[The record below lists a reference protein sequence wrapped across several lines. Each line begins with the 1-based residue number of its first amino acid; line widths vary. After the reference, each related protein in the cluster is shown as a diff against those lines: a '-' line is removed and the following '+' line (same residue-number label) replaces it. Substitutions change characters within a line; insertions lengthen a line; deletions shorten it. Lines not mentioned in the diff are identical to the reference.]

1 MSLWPRSLF
10 GRVAA
15 ILLAGLAVVYALS
28 YLSVMRERADLA
40 DTMMLAYLGRDV
52 ASSVA
57 MLDRLPVVERTAW
70 LDKLK
75 RPGYRFSLGGM
86 ADTAPVALPSWA
98 DQALSRSLVVAL
110 ETELGPGKVL
120 NVKAAPPEA
129 GRPVTA
135 LGLRLNDGT
144 PLTLHLLAPRR
155 MVSAT
160 TAWLLA
166 LQLAVVGACVWWG
179 VRVAT
184 RPLSELAEAAA
195 RLGDDPQA
203 PELPERGPAEV
214 RRAIAAFNAMQ
225 RRIASHLAERLQI
238 LAAVSHDL
246 QTPITRMRVRTDLL
260 VDEALR
266 AKLQADLFDMQH
278 LVEEGLAYARTAHAA
293 TEVPQA
299 LDLHAMLDVLVCDRA
314 DAGAIV
320 SLKMPADLVLS
331 TRPQALKRI
340 VTNLLDNALKFAGA
354 AELTVRQDSAAV
366 VLSVLDRGPG
376 IPDDQLQSAL
386 QPFYRIES
394 SRSRE
399 TGGSGL
405 GLAIAQRLS
414 LALGGTLS
422 LHRREGG
429 GLEARLTL
437 PKAWP

>member
-57 MLDRLPVVERTAW
+57 MLDRLPKAERSAW

-75 RPGYRFSLGGM
+75 RPGYRFSLDD
-86 ADTAPVALPSWA
+86 ASDAAAALPVTH
-98 DQALSRSLVVAL
+98 DPALPRSLVAAL
-110 ETELGPGKVL
+110 EAGLGQGKVL
-120 NVKAAPPEA
+120 SVSGGAPEA
-129 GRPVTA
+129 GRPVTVLA
-135 LGLRLNDGT
+135 LRLSDGT
-144 PLTLHLLAPRR
+144 PLSLHLMAPRR

-179 VRVAT
+179 VRLAT
-184 RPLSELAEAAA
+184 RPLSDLAVAAA

-225 RRIASHLAERLQI
+225 RQIAAHMAERLQI

-260 VDEALR
+260 ADDALR
-266 AKLQADLFDMQH
+266 DKLQADLFDMQH

-299 LDLHAMLDVLVCDRA
+299 IDLHALLDVLVCDRV
-314 DAGAIV
+314 DAGAAV
-320 SLKMPADLVLS
+320 TLDMPTPLVLS

-340 VTNLLDNALKFAGA
+340 VTNLLDNALKFSGA
-354 AELTVRQDSAAV
+354 AELTVRQGSMAV
-366 VLSVLDRGPG
+366 TLSVLDRGPG
-376 IPDDQLQSAL
+376 IPEGQLQSAL
-386 QPFYRIES
+386 QPFYRLES

-414 LALGGTLS
+414 LALGGSLS

-437 PKAWP
+437 PTA